1 LKFLTQVRHCCA
13 QILAQLGKG
22 QFGSVVKAVD
32 TRDDMLVAVKIIT
45 TIEPQDIVPLALE
58 AACLKNFEHDN
69 IVKYKGTFI
78 QDGVW
83 VC

>member
-1 LKFLTQVRHCCA
+1 M
-13 QILAQLGKG
+13 
-22 QFGSVVKAVD
+22 VKAVD

-78 QDGVW
+78 QNGVW
-83 VC
+83 VRKLLCLRSRLFCSFQWTIFALVAL